1 MTQIFLDDIRDP
13 SWVYGHGADTDWVVL
28 RSGQQF
34 FDWISHNGLPDLISF
49 DHDLGGIDEHGQE
62 VDPSC
67 VPSGMDC
74 AHFLV
79 NYCLDHDLP
88 LPQYKVHSA
97 NPVGS
102 ENIRLLLE
110 SFQSHQARANPQ
122 SRANRI

>member
-13 SWVYGHGADTDWVVL
+13 SWVYDFGSDSQWVVL

-34 FDWISHNGLPDLISF
+34 YDWVELHGLPDLVSF
-49 DHDLGGIDEHGQE
+49 DHDLGGIDENGNE
-62 VDPSC
+62 VDPAT

-88 LPQYKVHSA
+88 LPRFKVHSA

-102 ENIRLLLE
+102 ANIRGLLE
-110 SFQSHQARANPQ
+110 SFCQHQRSAQKPAP
-122 SRANRI
+122 APDK